1 MKKLIEQILKFG
13 VVGVICFLIDF
24 VISIASF
31 HVLKS
36 IIGDTAATLAA
47 GLLGFVISAVIN
59 YILSM
64 KFVFE
69 RKEDMNRGKEFVIFM
84 VLSVLGLGINE
95 LILIIFKFIRDVVP
109 FLQTICDQ
117 TLYFAGSKI
126 FATAVVMVY
135 NFVTRKIFLE
145 NKNQ

>member
-13 VVGVICFLIDF
+13 VVGIICFLIDF

-64 KFVFE
+64 KFVFA
-69 RKEDMNRGKEFVIFM
+69 RKEDMNRGKEFIIFM

-126 FATAVVMVY
+126 FATGVVMVY